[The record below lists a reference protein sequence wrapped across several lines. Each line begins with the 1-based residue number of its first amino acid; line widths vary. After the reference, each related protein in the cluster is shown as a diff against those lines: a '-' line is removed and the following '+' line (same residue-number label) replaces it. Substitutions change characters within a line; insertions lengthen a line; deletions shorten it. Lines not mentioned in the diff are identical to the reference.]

1 MNSIDAVVLAGGAA
15 SRLGGADKAL
25 VEIAGRPL
33 LSHVLAAL
41 ATAGVDRP
49 IVVGPRRE
57 LAGLEPPAGLDA
69 RWCRE
74 DPPGGGPVAG
84 LAAALPLLTGEIV
97 LVLGTDLPSIG
108 PALGPLRDACA
119 GRRVAVL
126 VDGSGRFNYVAAAWP
141 RHVLAAAL
149 RRAPA
154 AGRSLR
160 SVYADLELA
169 QVVDAGGWSTDC
181 DTWADVAQARL
192 RMEGS
197 TT

>member
-15 SRLGGADKAL
+15 SRLGGADKAM
-25 VEIAGRPL
+25 VDVAGSPL

-49 IVVGPRRE
+49 IVVGPRRT
-57 LAGLEPPAGLDA
+57 LGGPQP

-108 PALGPLRDACA
+108 PALRPLSDACA

-141 RHVLAAAL
+141 RTMLAAAL
-149 RRAPA
+149 SGAPA

-160 SVYADLELA
+160 SVYAGLE
-169 QVVDAGGWSTDC
+169 VVPVADAGDWSTDC
-181 DTWADVAQARL
+181 DTWADVEQARL
-192 RMEGS
+192 RMKGS